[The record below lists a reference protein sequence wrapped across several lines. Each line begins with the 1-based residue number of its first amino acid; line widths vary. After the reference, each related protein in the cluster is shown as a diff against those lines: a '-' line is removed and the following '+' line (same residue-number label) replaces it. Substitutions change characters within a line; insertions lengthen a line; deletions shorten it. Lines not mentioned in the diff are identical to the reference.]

1 MNSKSITIGILKAVG
16 ILAGIALGVYFL
28 YAIKTVLIYVVIA
41 AVISLMARPLILL
54 LRKRLKFPNTLAVI
68 FTMILYVGVTIGI
81 IGLFIPLIA
90 EQSESLSLLQTEEL
104 TANLESTFIEIDKY
118 FKTKNIDI
126 LDEIKNSDVFSGFR
140 EIPNIINGIIGTFG
154 SLSAGL
160 FSVLFISFFFM
171 KDSLLLKRAILI
183 LTPTDKERKMYDS
196 LEKINGL
203 LSRYFIG
210 LLLQILILFVI
221 YTIVLLIFGIKNAV
235 VIALLCAILNIIP
248 YVGPIIS
255 GLLLIFLTM
264 TSNIGLDFQSEIVPK
279 TIYVMIGF
287 VIAQLVDNLF
297 SQPKIF
303 STATKAHPLEIF
315 LVIIIGGMLMGAVG
329 MIIAVPSYTVLR
341 VILKEF
347 LSENK
352 IVKSLTK
359 DI

>member
-1 MNSKSITIGILKAVG
+1 MNSNSITNGILKAIA
-16 ILAGIALGVYFL
+16 ILAGVVVGLYFL
-28 YAIKTVLIYVVIA
+28 YTIRTVLIYICIA
-41 AVISLMARPLILL
+41 AIISLIARPLILF
-54 LRKRLKFPNTLAVI
+54 LRKKLKFPNTLAVI
-68 FTMILYVGVTIGI
+68 FTMLLYIGITFGI
-81 IGLFIPLIA
+81 IGLFIPLIT
-90 EQSESLSLLQTEEL
+90 EQSESLSLLQTDKL
-104 TANLESTFIEIDKY
+104 SASLESTFIEIDKY

-126 LDEIKNSDVFSGFR
+126 LDELKSTDLFSGFSQ
-140 EIPNIINGIIGTFG
+140 IPNIINGIISAFG
-154 SLSAGL
+154 SISAGL

-171 KDSLLLKRAILI
+171 KDSLLLKRVLLT
-183 LTPTDKERKMYDS
+183 LTPTGKERKTYHS
-196 LEKINGL
+196 IEKINGL

-221 YTIVLLIFGIKNAV
+221 YTIVLLIFGINNAV

-264 TSNIGLDFQSEIVPK
+264 TSNLGLDFQSEIVPK

-315 LVIIIGGMLMGAVG
+315 LVIIIGGILMGAVG

-341 VILKEF
+341 VILKEY

>member
-1 MNSKSITIGILKAVG
+1 MTSNSITNGILKAIAIV
-16 ILAGIALGVYFL
+16 AGIVIGLYFL
-28 YAIKTVLIYVVIA
+28 YAIRTVLIYICIA
-41 AVISLMARPLILL
+41 AVISLIARPLILF
-54 LRKRLKFPNTLAVI
+54 LRNKLKFPNTLAVI
-68 FTMILYVGVTIGI
+68 FTMFLYIGITFGI
-81 IGLFIPLIA
+81 IGLFIPLIT
-90 EQSESLSLLQTEEL
+90 EQSESLSLLQTDKL
-104 TANLESTFIEIDKY
+104 SASLESTFIEIDKY

-126 LDEIKNSDVFSGFR
+126 LDELKSTDLFSGFSQ
-140 EIPNIINGIIGTFG
+140 IPNIVNGIISAFG
-154 SLSAGL
+154 SISAGL

-171 KDSLLLKRAILI
+171 KDSLLLKRVLLT
-183 LTPTDKERKMYDS
+183 LTPTGKERKMYDS
-196 LEKINGL
+196 IEKINGL

-221 YTIVLLIFGIKNAV
+221 YTIVLLIFGINNAV

-264 TSNIGLDFQSEIVPK
+264 TSNLGLDFQTEIVPK

-315 LVIIIGGMLMGAVG
+315 LVIIIGGILMGAVG

-341 VILKEF
+341 IILKEY

>member
-1 MNSKSITIGILKAVG
+1 MTSNSITNGILKAIAIV
-16 ILAGIALGVYFL
+16 AGIVIGLYFL
-28 YAIKTVLIYVVIA
+28 YAIRTVLIYICIA
-41 AVISLMARPLILL
+41 AVISLMARPIILF
-54 LRKRLKFPNTLAVI
+54 LRNKLKFPNTLAVI
-68 FTMILYVGVTIGI
+68 FTMCLYIGIAVGV

-90 EQSESLSLLQTEEL
+90 EQSESLSLLQTDKL
-104 TANLESTFIEIDKY
+104 SASLESTFIEIDKY

-126 LDEIKNSDVFSGFR
+126 LDELKNTDIFFGFSQ
-140 EIPNIINGIIGTFG
+140 IPNIVNGIISAFG
-154 SLSAGL
+154 SISAGL

-171 KDSLLLKRAILI
+171 KDSLLLKRALLT
-183 LTPTDKERKMYDS
+183 LTPSGKERQMYDS

-221 YTIVLLIFGIKNAV
+221 YTIVLLIFGINNAV

-264 TSNIGLDFQSEIVPK
+264 TSNLGLDFQAEIVPK

-315 LVIIIGGMLMGAVG
+315 LVIIIGGILMGAVG

-341 VILKEF
+341 VILKEY